1 MIPERWETD
10 EVSASVISAYGL
22 EEFLV
27 CDRGREIQAEPSE
40 LPKLK
45 KQIKNPKSS
54 KWPLFTRQRSEEKRM
69 TQREPQ
75 RSAEGPS

>member
-10 EVSASVISAYGL
+10 EVSASVIQAYGL

-27 CDRGREIQAEPSE
+27 CDTGREIQAESSE

-45 KQIKNPKSS
+45 KQMKNPRSS
-54 KWPLFTRQRSEEKRM
+54 KWPYFIRQRSEEESD
-69 TQREPQ
+69 TEREPQ
-75 RSAEGPS
+75 KSAEGPS